1 MLLLLCKR
9 MNDRFLNKLGLWL
22 FLSIPYVAL
31 SAWSIRSFQSIGSDC
46 HSVPQSLMPMS
57 VPNFQQIAALAG
69 NGLGAIPTPEQ
80 QQEQQEIERQQV
92 ARAKQWLIDP
102 DEEMRIKGAE
112 QLSAYPD
119 HEAAIS
125 LVKALKHDASNDVR
139 AAAATSLSYFEP
151 SKSLSFIINELIAA
165 LSDRNEQVSISAFSS
180 LQNLITNPDVDL
192 KLTKQVMNKLKLLAK
207 KPYLSDVTRQMIQ
220 DFLQDQQEL

>member
-1 MLLLLCKR
+1 MK
-9 MNDRFLNKLGLWL
+9 DHFTIKLGLWL
-22 FLSIPYVAL
+22 SVAIPYLTLGTWSMHSFLAYQSACVLSNQSVATPYIKPPL
-31 SAWSIRSFQSIGSDC
+31 ADF
-46 HSVPQSLMPMS
+46 HK
-57 VPNFQQIAALAG
+57 IATLVSG
-69 NGLGAIPTPEQ
+69 GLGVMPTKEQ
-80 QQEQQEIERQQV
+80 QREQQDIERQQL
-92 ARAKQWLIDP
+92 AQAKEWLTDP
-102 DEEMRIKGAE
+102 DEEVRIKGAE

-119 HEAAIS
+119 HDAAIS

-139 AAAATSLSYFEP
+139 AAAAKSLSYFEP
-151 SKSLSFIINELIAA
+151 SKSLFFIINELIAA